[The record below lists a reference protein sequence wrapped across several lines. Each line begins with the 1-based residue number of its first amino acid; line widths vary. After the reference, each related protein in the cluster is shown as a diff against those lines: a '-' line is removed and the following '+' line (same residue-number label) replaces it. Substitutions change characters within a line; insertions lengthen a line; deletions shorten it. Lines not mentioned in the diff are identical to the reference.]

1 MNCLCLK
8 VVQMVYGN
16 IDGYMQPMP
25 KMFDNTSWPDM
36 QKAIIEK
43 VKLLQ

>member
-16 IDGYMQPMP
+16 IDGYNST
-25 KMFDNTSWPDM
+25 FN
-36 QKAIIEK
+36 IEHSAQLK
-43 VKLLQ
+43 IPN

>member
-16 IDGYMQPMP
+16 IDGYNPCLEG
-25 KMFDNTSWPDM
+25 NTRRLADVGNHGHRPW
-36 QKAIIEK
+36 
-43 VKLLQ
+43 

>member
-16 IDGYMQPMP
+16 IDGYMENVEIV
-25 KMFDNTSWPDM
+25 FGNNT
-36 QKAIIEK
+36 
-43 VKLLQ
+43 